1 MKIFAIQIRSMK
13 ALLLVTSVLFISL
26 LSQAQ
31 AVNPVSWTFSAK
43 KTGDKTY
50 EIHMTAKIISG
61 WHIYSQ
67 NQPDDAIAYPT
78 AITINNNPLL
88 KLNGSVKE
96 IGKLEKYKDQTVGA
110 TNHQYSS
117 KVDFVQVVKIKSSAK
132 TNITGNVEFQTCDD
146 KKCLPPKTVPFNV
159 ALN

>member
-13 ALLLVTSVLFISL
+13 ALLVFTSVLLISV

-31 AVNPVSWTFSAK
+31 APNPVSWTFSVK
-43 KTGDKTY
+43 KTADKTY
-50 EIHMTAKIISG
+50 ELHLTASIKSG

-67 NQPDDAIAYPT
+67 NQPEDAIAYPT

-88 KLNGSVKE
+88 KLDGSVKE
-96 IGKLEKYKDQTVGA
+96 VGKLEKYKDQTVGV
-110 TNHQYSS
+110 TNHQYST
-117 KVDFVQVVKIKSSAK
+117 KVDFVQVVKIKSTAK
-132 TNITGNVEFQTCDD
+132 TNVTGNVEFQTCDD
-146 KKCLPPKTVPFNV
+146 KKCLPPKTVTFNV